1 MEKSVQKI
9 ACQECLAGMN
19 DLQERSVD
27 CIITSPPYN
36 IGIAYSE
43 HQDTRAD
50 YLPWLR
56 SIFTACDRVL
66 KNNGHFFLQMGGT
79 SKRPL
84 IPQEVLTEAIAAG
97 FTLQNEIIWVKNI
110 SIGEKSFGQFKP
122 INSPRFLNHTHEF
135 IFHLTKKGDAPV
147 NRLAVGVPFEYASN
161 IARFSQKSTRCRGNV
176 WFIPYDTIQTKSER
190 FGHPATFPIALPEMC
205 IKLSGIPRGAQV
217 LDPFAG
223 IGTTLVA
230 ARNLGM
236 NGLGFEI
243 SKDYVES
250 ARRRLQN

>member
-1 MEKSVQKI
+1 M
-9 ACQECLAGMN
+9 
-19 DLQERSVD
+19 
-27 CIITSPPYN
+27 N
-36 IGIAYSE
+36 IG
-43 HQDTRAD
+43 
-50 YLPWLR
+50 
-56 SIFTACDRVL
+56 DRVQNTMRDREGYICGFEDETMALVDYGRGPEISSVKYL
-66 KNNGHFFLQMGGT
+66 K
-79 SKRPL
+79 
-84 IPQEVLTEAIAAG
+84 
-97 FTLQNEIIWVKNI
+97 TL
-110 SIGEKSFGQFKP
+110 G
-122 INSPRFLNHTHEF
+122 R
-135 IFHLTKKGDAPV
+135 AP
-147 NRLAVGVPFEYASN
+147 VGVPFEYASN

-250 ARRRLQN
+250 ARQRLQN